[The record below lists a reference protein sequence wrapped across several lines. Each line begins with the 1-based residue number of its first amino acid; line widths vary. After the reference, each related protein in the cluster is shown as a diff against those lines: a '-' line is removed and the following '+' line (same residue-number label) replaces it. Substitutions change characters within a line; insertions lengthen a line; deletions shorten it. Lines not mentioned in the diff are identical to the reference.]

1 MWGCNDTDQRGR
13 IIEKILDNNN
23 SINILNNGQ
32 ATRIS
37 TSTGNLSAIDLSLS
51 SATIT
56 PHLEWNTMPEL
67 SSSDHFPIKLTL
79 KYTNPD
85 EKHSRSLKW
94 RLKNANWDTYQTE
107 IEKNIINHS
116 LSFSNNNDV
125 EDTMEELSN
134 LIYNTAS
141 NIFEQNSYS
150 GKRPPVPWWNKT
162 IKHAIRNKKTTFN
175 KFKRTNDFNDFIE
188 FKKYKALVRKE
199 STTNIWK
206 KIKVIKGI
214 PTSQIKTILSEN
226 SILTEPQEIAQSI
239 GHYFYTNS
247 SDSSL
252 THDFL
257 KFKQEKE
264 NETDTTTDLLPNIG
278 QGDILNE
285 PITMLEIELCL
296 RGNKSKSCGSDKIP
310 FIFLQNLPSSGK
322 FLLLRLYNL
331 IWKSG
336 IIPIKWKNAII
347 TPIPKN
353 NQNSFKPTGY
363 RPISVLCSMSKLL
376 EKIIYNRLSWY
387 ATHHKLLSPCQH
399 GFRKY
404 HSTTDCHVKIET
416 EVIETFA
423 NKQSMILISLDL
435 QKAYDTVWRH
445 RVINL
450 LKNWNIH
457 GNMLILPTINNLPS
471 IITNPAKSFI
481 FADDAYIY
489 IRGTQISAMIGTLQ
503 KCLNDLFEW
512 CFKAGFI
519 FSPQKT
525 KCILFSNKRKLTK
538 PKLFLGTSRLPFVEN
553 ISILGL
559 TFDKKLSWKSHII
572 SLKKNSYKSLNV
584 IKSLSHCEWGAEG
597 TILLNVY
604 RSLVRSKLDYG
615 SICYGNSESKLLN
628 IVDTIHNAGLRCSI
642 GAFKSSPIV
651 SLLSLTG
658 EPPLQYR
665 RTILSLNY
673 IARILSSPEN
683 STIHFLNKKRFS
695 NIYEHN
701 PKLRRPLGLRLLKDM
716 MDINIEYN
724 EICQRE
730 SSLIPTWQQPNYL
743 VDTSLKEHLK
753 KETPNT
759 IYNNLFNELIHTSNT
774 STQIYTDASK
784 TEMGIGL
791 AVVHLN
797 TTKQYKLNKLSSIYS
812 AEYLALLKGVQLAL
826 DINSTKID
834 ICSDSLSALTNLQS
848 KTLSEPL
855 ALSISNLLSKSNKE
869 IRFIWTPGH
878 CNIKGN
884 EKADKAARNAVNSPD
899 SEIIPFSSLVDI
911 RRNINKYCIDLW
923 NSQWHSTTENK
934 LREIKHSVVLWPK
947 YTDINRKNEVILNR
961 LRIGHTKLTH
971 GHLMAKTDPPLCPT
985 CNTNYSIKH
994 IITQCPNFNEARKD
1008 FNIPDNLYEAI
1019 GPFSNFHSVILYF
1032 KKNRIVQ

>member
-1 MWGCNDTDQRGR
+1 
-13 IIEKILDNNN
+13 
-23 SINILNNGQ
+23 
-32 ATRIS
+32 
-37 TSTGNLSAIDLSLS
+37 
-51 SATIT
+51 
-56 PHLEWNTMPEL
+56 
-67 SSSDHFPIKLTL
+67 
-79 KYTNPD
+79 
-85 EKHSRSLKW
+85 
-94 RLKNANWDTYQTE
+94 
-107 IEKNIINHS
+107 
-116 LSFSNNNDV
+116 
-125 EDTMEELSN
+125 
-134 LIYNTAS
+134 
-141 NIFEQNSYS
+141 
-150 GKRPPVPWWNKT
+150 
-162 IKHAIRNKKTTFN
+162 
-175 KFKRTNDFNDFIE
+175 
-188 FKKYKALVRKE
+188 
-199 STTNIWK
+199 
-206 KIKVIKGI
+206 
-214 PTSQIKTILSEN
+214 
-226 SILTEPQEIAQSI
+226 
-239 GHYFYTNS
+239 
-247 SDSSL
+247 
-252 THDFL
+252 
-257 KFKQEKE
+257 
-264 NETDTTTDLLPNIG
+264 
-278 QGDILNE
+278 
-285 PITMLEIELCL
+285 MLEIELCL

-331 IWKSG
+331 IWKTG
-336 IIPIKWKNAII
+336 LIPIKWKNAII

-399 GFRKY
+399 GFRKH

-435 QKAYDTVWRH
+435 QKAYDTVWGH
-445 RVINL
+445 RVINS

-457 GNMLILPTINNLPS
+457 GNMLIFLTNFLNQRAFQVKIRDQTSNTFMLENGVPQGSPLSIFLFQTAINNLPS
-471 IITNPAKSFI
+471 IITNPAKSII
-481 FADDAYIY
+481 FADDTYIY
-489 IRGTQISAMIGTLQ
+489 IRGTQISAMTGTLQ

-538 PKLFLGTSRLPFVEN
+538 PKLFLGTSRLPFVED

-559 TFDKKLSWKSHII
+559 TFDKKLSWKSHIM

-584 IKSLSHCEWGAEG
+584 IKSLSHCKWGAEG

-604 RSLVRSKLDYG
+604 RLLVRSKLDYG

-628 IVDTIHNAGLRCSI
+628 IVDTIHNAGLRFSI

-665 RTILSLNY
+665 RTKLSLNY

-683 STIHFLNKKRFS
+683 STIHFLNKKRFL
-695 NIYEHN
+695 NIYEYN
-701 PKLRRPLGLRLLKDM
+701 SKLRRPLGLRLQKEM

-724 EICQRE
+724 KICQRE

-743 VDTSLKEHLK
+743 VDTSLTEHLK

-759 IYNNLFNELIHTSNT
+759 IFNILFNELIHTSNT

-797 TTKQYKLNKLSSIYS
+797 TTKQYKLNKLRSIYS

-826 DINSTKID
+826 DINNTKID

-878 CNIKGN
+878 CNIKEN
-884 EKADKAARNAVNSPD
+884 EKADEAARNAVNSPD
-899 SEIIPFSSLVDI
+899 GEIIPFSSLVDI

-923 NSQWHSTTENK
+923 NSQWHTTTENK

-994 IITQCPNFNEARKD
+994 IIIHCLNFNEARKE

-1032 KKNRIVQ
+1032 KKIELYNNI